1 MLPDVVEDRP
11 DVTTESTR
19 ASLPGMFGSRVFL
32 FRNVAAFLSDI
43 AGFCAFPFR
52 KTQ

>member
-1 MLPDVVEDRP
+1 MLPDMVEDRP
-11 DVTTESTR
+11 DVTIESTC
-19 ASLPGMFGSRVFL
+19 ASFPGMFESRVFL
-32 FRNVAAFLSDI
+32 FRNVTAFLSDI